1 MGAADRVLL
10 IDVDGVVG
18 PDAPR
23 PELVRARVAAVL
35 RAAGPVHHALAC
47 YTGAGPG
54 PDLVGSALTEL
65 GVPSRAVPPGR
76 GAVAAA
82 LLAHAR
88 YAHGRGAG
96 PSRWPRTTAPRRSAS
111 TWSTGPVAA
120 PSSGRRARRW
130 ARRSGGFW
138 VKGSRVRLES
148 TCASPLDGG
157 PARCGPRPARNRPLT
172 VMRPSS

>member
-88 YAHGRGAG
+88 HAHGRGCRAFAVAADHRAAPKCFDVVDG
-96 PSRWPRTTAPRRSAS
+96 PGRGAVVRASRAALVAAVGVVVGRVLGEGLSRSARKHLRK
-111 TWSTGPVAA
+111 
-120 PSSGRRARRW
+120 SS
-130 ARRSGGFW
+130 
-138 VKGSRVRLES
+138 
-148 TCASPLDGG
+148 
-157 PARCGPRPARNRPLT
+157 
-172 VMRPSS
+172 